1 MSALTLTRPTE
12 PAVAEAIAAAG
23 ASGFSYDAVGCT
35 REGSPGPG
43 WVSDHERR
51 VIGRGRSTYLAA
63 VAALERWE
71 QFDLDWVWPV
81 RTDVPIEIDADFAFL
96 SRSLGLWSLNICRVV
111 YVERSADIDHERFGF
126 AYGTLAMHSVRGE
139 ERFLVEWDRATD
151 LVYFDIRKVS
161 RPALLLLRLLGP
173 VTRWVQSRFT
183 RDAMDRMTAAVRP

>member
-139 ERFLVEWDRATD
+139 ERFLAPPTSCTSTSAR
-151 LVYFDIRKVS
+151 S
-161 RPALLLLRLLGP
+161 LGP
-173 VTRWVQSRFT
+173 PSSSCGSSAPSPGGSSRASP
-183 RDAMDRMTAAVRP
+183 AMPWTG